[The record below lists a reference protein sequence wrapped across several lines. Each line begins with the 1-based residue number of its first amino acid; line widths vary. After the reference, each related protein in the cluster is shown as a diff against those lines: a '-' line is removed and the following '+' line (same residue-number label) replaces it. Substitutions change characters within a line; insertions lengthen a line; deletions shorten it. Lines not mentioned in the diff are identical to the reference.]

1 VEREVSNLFNTP
13 DEARAYITSLIDAE
27 ARRTG
32 MPLDEFERELLA
44 VRSEDS
50 IQARA
55 ELAHAHGK
63 EDDGWNAMMRL
74 SSLLRHARHSSTLAP
89 LHPSGSP
96 VTVLVK
102 AAEGC
107 LDRSGE
113 VMWLVV
119 HDGQIDMSEGAQK
132 ALVRVVM
139 VVLGITVLGYVGWR
153 AWHIGGVSLLVVVGL
168 LMLVAFA
175 VDRYR
180 LAKRARA

>member
-1 VEREVSNLFNTP
+1 MSNLFNTP
-13 DEARAYITSLIDAE
+13 DEARAYITSVIEAE
-27 ARRTG
+27 ARQTG
-32 MPLDEFERELLA
+32 MPLDEFERNLLA
-44 VRSEDS
+44 LRGEDS

-63 EDDGWNAMMRL
+63 EDGGWPAMIRL
-74 SSLLRHARHSSTLAP
+74 TSLLRHARHSGTLAP

-113 VMWLVV
+113 VMWLIV
-119 HDGQIDMSEGAQK
+119 HDGQNDTSEGVQK
-132 ALVRVVM
+132 VLVRVVM
-139 VVLGITVLGYVGWR
+139 VFLGITVLGYIGWR
-153 AWHIGGVSLLVVVGL
+153 AWHIGGVSLLVVIGV